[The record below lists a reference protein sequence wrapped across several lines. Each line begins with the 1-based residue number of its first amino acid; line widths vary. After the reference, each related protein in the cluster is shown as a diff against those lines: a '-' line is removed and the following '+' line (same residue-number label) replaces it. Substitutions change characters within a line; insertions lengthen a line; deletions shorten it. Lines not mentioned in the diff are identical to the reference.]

1 MHNNYFL
8 FKALCREL
16 NAELQGG
23 VISMCFSQAKDEL
36 VIQVEV
42 THRAF
47 FIRALLLP
55 VFSCL
60 SFPKEF
66 QRARKNSID
75 LFSELIGQKIEKV
88 EVIENDRSFYF
99 KLSSNAQL
107 LFKMHGNRSNI
118 ILFKPGTTPELFKK
132 QLTADLQLNPDALYK
147 EVNYTR
153 EAFEENLNNLKSYF
167 VSFGNPVWNYLKR
180 YNFDRKDFEEKWHL
194 FQQVLHELNH
204 PEFRII
210 KDQEGP
216 RLSLLNEPNAV
227 QTFNRATDALTAFHA
242 LWLSH
247 YTFQKEYAQTGHS
260 ISRAIGET
268 ETHIQKLSL
277 RLNELNQEDPYREY
291 ADLLMAHLHTIEA
304 GAKEVVLPNFITG
317 KPVHIKLKP
326 ELSPQKNAEIYYRKS
341 RNRKIEVEHLQ
352 KQLAEAQHRL
362 YQLKLQQAQ
371 LKNIKDLKQLLRFRN
386 GWLTNPDNHKEA
398 RTQRLP
404 YREVEV
410 GGFVVRIGR
419 SANDND
425 ALTFKHAHKND
436 LWLHARDVPGSHV
449 IVRHQPGKPFPKEV
463 IERAAQLAAWYSKRK
478 TESLCPVMVTERKYV
493 RKRKGDEPG
502 KVTVERERTILVEP
516 RAE

>member
-16 NAELQGG
+16 HAELQGG

-42 THRAF
+42 NHRAF

-75 LFSELIGQKIEKV
+75 LFGELIGQKIEKV

-99 KLSSNAQL
+99 RLSSNAQL

-118 ILFKPGTTPELFKK
+118 ILFKSGATPELFKK
-132 QLTADLQLNPDALYK
+132 QLTADLQLNPDALCK
-147 EVNYTR
+147 KVNYTR
-153 EAFEENLNNLKSYF
+153 AAFEENLNNLKTYF
-167 VSFGNPVWNYLKR
+167 APFGKPVWNYLEGQ
-180 YNFDRKDFEEKWHL
+180 NFDRKDSEEKWQL
-194 FQQVLHELNH
+194 FHQVLHELNH

-216 RLSLLNEPNAV
+216 RLSLLNEPNAI
-227 QTFNRATDALTAFHA
+227 QKFNRATDALTAFHA

-260 ISRAIGET
+260 VSRAIGET
-268 ETHIQKLSL
+268 ETLIQKLST
-277 RLNELNQEDPYREY
+277 RLNELNQEDAYREY

-317 KPVHIKLKP
+317 TPVHIKLKP

-341 RNRKIEVEHLQ
+341 RNRKIEIEHLQ
-352 KQLAEAQHRL
+352 KQLAEAHHNLHELR
-362 YQLKLQQAQ
+362 LQQAQ
-371 LKNIKDLKQLLRFRN
+371 LKNIKDLKQLMRFRN
-386 GWLTNPDNHKEA
+386 NLPATGDNHKPRA
-398 RTQRLP
+398 QRLP
-404 YREVEV
+404 YREVV
-410 GGFVVRIGR
+410 VQGFVVRIGR
-419 SANDND
+419 SAVDND

-449 IVRHQPGKPFPKEV
+449 IIRHQPGKPFPKEV

-478 TESLCPVMVTERKYV
+478 TESLCPVMITERKYV

-502 KVTVERERTILVEP
+502 QVTVERERTILVEP